1 MTVPVA
7 KYLLAPKLKSV
18 LSKLTLGAACS
29 KAATAW
35 RITSGPMPSPGMT
48 PSFIDLANCSPLNR
62 TTLLV
67 LGPDSAGQFIARA
80 ERLASWRSLGL

>member
-18 LSKLTLGAACS
+18 FSKLTLGAACS

-35 RITSGPMPSPGMT
+35 RMTSGPMPSPGIT
-48 PSFIDLANCSPLNR
+48 PSFTDLANLSPLDK
-62 TTLLV
+62 TTLL
-67 LGPDSAGQFIARA
+67 A
-80 ERLASWRSLGL
+80 